1 MYNYNQNFLQIARP
15 DYQFLS
21 LQIII
26 RELLFWTDF
35 LQIVILDFFCK
46 MLFLLILVLQN
57 FQIIVPVRSNH
68 CSQGG
73 QNGQSSQMVGLD
85 RLIRV
90 VRWSVWWG
98 WSLVRVVNLD
108 DNHIHS
114 LQSCIHCIHS
124 FIVNII
130 QFCPTNY

>member
-1 MYNYNQNFLQIARP
+1 M
-15 DYQFLS
+15 
-21 LQIII
+21 
-26 RELLFWTDF
+26 
-35 LQIVILDFFCK
+35 QIVILDFFFK
-46 MLFLLILVLQN
+46 MFLLILVLQN

-114 LQSCIHCIHS
+114 L
-124 FIVNII
+124 
-130 QFCPTNY
+130 

>member
-1 MYNYNQNFLQIARP
+1 MEE
-15 DYQFLS
+15 S
-21 LQIII
+21 LLKVFAEET
-26 RELLFWTDF
+26 R
-35 LQIVILDFFCK
+35 ILDFFCK

-68 CSQGG
+68 CSQVG

-85 RLIRV
+85 RVIRV

-114 LQSCIHCIHS
+114 L
-124 FIVNII
+124 
-130 QFCPTNY
+130 